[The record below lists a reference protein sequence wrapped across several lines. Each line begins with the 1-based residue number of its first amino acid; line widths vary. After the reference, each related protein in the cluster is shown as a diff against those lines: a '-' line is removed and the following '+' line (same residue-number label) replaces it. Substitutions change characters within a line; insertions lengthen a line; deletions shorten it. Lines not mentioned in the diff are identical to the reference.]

1 MKHLQRTTRRTVLT
15 CLSNLLSPVLGCA
28 QLMQKEQQVTSVTA
42 TKVGM
47 VPPSEIWIRQIASG
61 SDPFPDRQTCVNRA
75 GNREDQRKSTAAHVT
90 SSIYRSCKFA
100 LLPLLTGCLL
110 MCISA
115 CGNATIG
122 NGGTSIGPSTDGSGS
137 TDSEVVSTN
146 SIAFGTVLVGQTA
159 SATVSVTN
167 NGSSPLQ
174 LSIGQ
179 ITGQY
184 FSVAEQNSGTVT
196 IGGGDSYNLNLQFA
210 PLAAGAQTGSLTLTL
225 GSESAT
231 IALSGTGQVAAGVLS
246 GLSCSSGSITGAGT
260 DACTVT
266 LNAAAG
272 SGGQVVSLS
281 SSVTAVTV
289 PSSVTVA
296 AGATTASFT
305 ATVSAVSTA
314 ETATLT
320 ASSGGGTQTYAISL
334 GATAQPALSRL
345 SCSSGSITGAG
356 TDACTVTLNAAAGSG
371 GQVVSLSSSV
381 TAVTVPSSVTVAAG
395 ATTAS
400 FTATVSA
407 VSTAETATLTAS
419 SGGGTQ
425 AYTISLSATGSA
437 ASYEVDLTWD
447 APVASSD
454 PVEGYNIYRAV
465 SGSSTY
471 ELLNSSTEASTTY
484 TDTTVANNTSYTY
497 YVESVDAS
505 GNQSAPSNVFSV
517 TIP

>member
-1 MKHLQRTTRRTVLT
+1 
-15 CLSNLLSPVLGCA
+15 
-28 QLMQKEQQVTSVTA
+28 
-42 TKVGM
+42 M

-90 SSIYRSCKFA
+90 SSIYRSCKLA

-320 ASSGGGTQTYAISL
+320 ASSGGGTQTY
-334 GATAQPALSRL
+334 
-345 SCSSGSITGAG
+345 
-356 TDACTVTLNAAAGSG
+356 
-371 GQVVSLSSSV
+371 
-381 TAVTVPSSVTVAAG
+381 
-395 ATTAS
+395 
-400 FTATVSA
+400 
-407 VSTAETATLTAS
+407 
-419 SGGGTQ
+419 
-425 AYTISLSATGSA
+425 TISLSTTGSA
-437 ASYEVDLTWD
+437 ASYEVNLTWD
-447 APVASSD
+447 EPTDSTD
-454 PVEGYNIYRAV
+454 PVTSYDIYRTIT
-465 SGSSTY
+465 GSSSY
-471 ELLNSSTEASTTY
+471 QLLNSSTSTSY

-497 YVESVDAS
+497 YVESVDAQ
-505 GNQSAPSNVFSV
+505 GNQSAPSNTFSV
-517 TIP
+517 SIP